1 MFFEIT
7 GNRIFAYQPCKL
19 FLQLGK
25 NFFPNRENSSAQS
38 AVEPLRATAGMPGD
52 APMARLYDL
61 MRAREHYIIL
71 GIDET
76 GGKRRHFM
84 AQSGRGTFRGT

>member
-38 AVEPLRATAGMPGD
+38 AVEPWRATAGMPGD

-76 GGKRRHFM
+76 GKNGVI
-84 AQSGRGTFRGT
+84 S

>member
-1 MFFEIT
+1 MD
-7 GNRIFAYQPCKL
+7 P
-19 FLQLGK
+19 
-25 NFFPNRENSSAQS
+25 
-38 AVEPLRATAGMPGD
+38 
-52 APMARLYDL
+52 